1 MQILKFF
8 KNPQSHSSKW
18 LFLYVWTPCEIGPQ
32 WLSYQACHIAI
43 RRVWKAWK
51 TSTPLGFALVQ
62 NFRNTKYMFRSSPN
76 E

>member
-32 WLSYQACHIAI
+32 WISYQACHIAFTTCVEGLEDI
-43 RRVWKAWK
+43 DPSRVRFGAELPKH
-51 TSTPLGFALVQ
+51 
-62 NFRNTKYMFRSSPN
+62 
-76 E
+76 